1 MKLVLLPDGGDKSLE
16 HHYTNALTKAVELYI
31 VSAYLTEWDAP
42 TELNDGCDEFRF
54 IVGKDF
60 GITRKEACKKVM
72 CWLPKR
78 FEGQFMVALDID
90 GFHPKAM
97 FWREDDGSLHAL
109 VGSSNLTRA
118 AFSRNH
124 EANVYFQPSE
134 AQFAEA
140 RVWVKEMEN
149 SCIGVSDDWL
159 NIYREAPRGGPTG
172 PTGKSSTEELLATLK
187 LPRVAGSAEIVR
199 KRRHQLESYLVHRDG
214 LMQIFKASAEGRM
227 SNQDF
232 YNALPEYWSS
242 ELNDRLQG
250 AGWERQGKASDF
262 HELSRSFLRIVNAPS
277 SERDTAVAREIDSL
291 HKKGVQSRGA
301 FLSEML
307 CLRFPELY
315 PVKNQPVEDFL
326 MDIKFRGPRGA
337 SEGVAYVDLA
347 QRLRMAL
354 RANPR
359 HPAKTLAEL
368 DAVLWLVY
376 GKNSPAVRREVG
388 RGKR

>member
-1 MKLVLLPDGGDKSLE
+1 MNLVLLPDSGGKSLE
-16 HHYTNALTKAVELYI
+16 NHYTNALKNAVELYI

-42 TELNDGCDEFRF
+42 IKLNDGCDDFRF

-60 GITRKEACKKVM
+60 GITRKEACRKVM
-72 CWLPKR
+72 HWLPKR
-78 FEGQFMVALDID
+78 LEGQFMVAVEID

-97 FWREDDGSLHAL
+97 FWREGDRSLHAL

-134 AQFAEA
+134 VQFAEA
-140 RVWVKEMEN
+140 LDWVKKMEQ
-149 SCIGVSDDWL
+149 SCISVSDDWL
-159 NIYREAPRGGPTG
+159 KIYREAPRSGPTG
-172 PTGKSSTEELLATLK
+172 PTGKSSAEELREILK
-187 LPRVAGSAEIVR
+187 LPRIAGSAERVR
-199 KRRHQLESYLVHRDG
+199 ERRKQLENYLDNRTG
-214 LMQIFKASAEGRM
+214 LMRLFKKSAEGRI

-232 YNALPEYWSS
+232 YNELPDHWSIG
-242 ELNDRLQG
+242 LNNRLQG

-262 HELSRSFLRIVNAPS
+262 HELSQSFLRIVNAQA
-277 SERDTAVAREIDSL
+277 SERDTTVVREIDSL
-291 HKKGVQSRGA
+291 CKKRVESRGA
-301 FLSEML
+301 FFSEML

-326 MDIKFRGPRGA
+326 KDIEFRGPRGA

-354 RANPR
+354 RANPK
-359 HPAKTLAEL
+359 HPAKNLAEL
-368 DAVLWLVY
+368 DSVLWLAY
-376 GKNSPAVRREVG
+376 GKNSPAA
-388 RGKR
+388 

>member
-1 MKLVLLPDGGDKSLE
+1 MNLVLLPDSGDKSLE
-16 HHYTNALTKAVELYI
+16 HHYTNALKKAVELYI

-42 TELNDGCDEFRF
+42 TKLNDGCDEFRF

-72 CWLPKR
+72 RWLPKR
-78 FEGQFMVALDID
+78 LDGQFMVAVDID

-97 FWREDDGSLHAL
+97 FWREGDRSLHAL

-134 AQFAEA
+134 TQFAEA
-140 RVWVKEMEN
+140 RVWVKKMEK

-159 NIYREAPRGGPTG
+159 KIYREAPRGGPTG
-172 PTGKSSTEELLATLK
+172 PTGKSSAEELLEALK
-187 LPRVAGSAEIVR
+187 LPRIAGSAEIVR
-199 KRRHQLESYLVHRDG
+199 KRRHQLESYLVHKAG
-214 LMQIFKASAEGRM
+214 LMRIFKASAEGRM

-232 YNALPEYWSS
+232 YNALPEHWSF

-262 HELSRSFLRIVNAPS
+262 HELSQSFLRIVNAPS

-291 HKKGVQSRGA
+291 RKKRVRSRGA

-326 MDIKFRGPRGA
+326 TDIEFRGQRGA

-368 DAVLWLVY
+368 DAVLWLAY
-376 GKNSPAVRREVG
+376 GKNSPAA
-388 RGKR
+388 